1 MKRISTDKAYLVDG
15 RVVVDADGVPVELSN
30 LPSFTP
36 VSIDLRGKL
45 REGVTAEQ
53 LELMVKGF
61 TATLYA
67 KNLEFSTNISGWV
80 VPGNAIPQAYRPQN
94 DACSFLFTDS
104 RTPGD
109 VATLIVTSTG
119 GTNTMGAMAG
129 NTYTGSVTWQL

>member
-1 MKRISTDKAYLVDG
+1 MKRISTDKAYLENKTLVI
-15 RVVVDADGVPVELSN
+15 DADGIPVDLSSI
-30 LPSFTP
+30 PSFKST
-36 VSIDLRGKL
+36 VVDLRGKL

-53 LELMVKGF
+53 LQLVVKGN

-129 NTYTGSVTWQL
+129 NAYTGSVTWQL